1 MQIAIRGKGIDVTNA
16 LKDHV
21 EKKVGKIEKFF
32 EMPLTAQVTLNVERD
47 RHIVEVTVPVNGMYI
62 RGEEATGDMYASIDL
77 VVDKLE
83 KQIEKYKTRITKRFR
98 APAEVED
105 GYLLATEPGVVKT
118 KHITLKPMQV
128 DEAIMRL
135 NLVGHD
141 FFVFANASTGEV
153 NVVYRRKDGSYG
165 LIEPER

>member
-1 MQIAIRGKGIDVTNA
+1 MEITVRGKQLDVTQSLRDYA
-16 LKDHV
+16 
-21 EKKVGKIEKFF
+21 EKRVGKLEKFF
-32 EMPLTAQVTLNVERD
+32 DMPLSVQVTLSVQKDQHTVEITMPIGNVVLRG
-47 RHIVEVTVPVNGMYI
+47 EVTS
-62 RGEEATGDMYASIDL
+62 GDMYSSIDL
-77 VVDKLE
+77 VVDKME